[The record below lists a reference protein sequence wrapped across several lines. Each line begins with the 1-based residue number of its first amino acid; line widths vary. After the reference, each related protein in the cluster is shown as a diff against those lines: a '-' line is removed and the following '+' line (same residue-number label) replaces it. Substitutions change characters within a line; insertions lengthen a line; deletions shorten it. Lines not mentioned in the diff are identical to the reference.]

1 MEARAYVQE
10 KDLVDQ
16 VNEALEELRMNKAEL
31 ALRMSVSRS
40 MMSQYLN
47 RKYRSDATEL
57 EEALRGW
64 LREVHPGTEPAE
76 NAAEMGG
83 AERPLQK
90 TDCYE
95 SRDYVSVIGICR
107 LCQEEATR
115 GIITGRS
122 GYGKTFS
129 LKKYAQMPRVAYVEC
144 NEAMNQKDLIRRLE
158 AALGLPREYGTIA
171 ERLERVADFLTT
183 ASGYLLIIDGLDGL
197 ACGVSA
203 IASLTMLVV
212 SLLVS
217 DANINVAVI
226 LAALCGGCLG
236 FIPYNLNPAKIF
248 MGDTGALLLGY
259 VLATVS
265 VIGMFKFYAIVTFVL
280 PVLAL
285 AVPLSDTIF
294 AFTRRILHGQ
304 SPFHADRGHF
314 HHKLLDMGLSQKQ
327 AVAVLYAVSAILGL
341 AAVLLTSTGII
352 RVVVAVIAFVIAV
365 CIWLFVFR
373 NNNNIHP
380 LPHEKPADESGEADS
395 KNE

>member
-129 LKKYAQMPRVAYVEC
+129 LKKYAQMPAWH
-144 NEAMNQKDLIRRLE
+144 
-158 AALGLPREYGTIA
+158 T
-171 ERLERVADFLTT
+171 
-183 ASGYLLIIDGLDGL
+183 
-197 ACGVSA
+197 
-203 IASLTMLVV
+203 
-212 SLLVS
+212 
-217 DANINVAVI
+217 
-226 LAALCGGCLG
+226 
-236 FIPYNLNPAKIF
+236 LNA
-248 MGDTGALLLGY
+248 
-259 VLATVS
+259 
-265 VIGMFKFYAIVTFVL
+265 
-280 PVLAL
+280 
-285 AVPLSDTIF
+285 
-294 AFTRRILHGQ
+294 TRR
-304 SPFHADRGHF
+304 
-314 HHKLLDMGLSQKQ
+314 
-327 AVAVLYAVSAILGL
+327 
-341 AAVLLTSTGII
+341 
-352 RVVVAVIAFVIAV
+352 
-365 CIWLFVFR
+365 
-373 NNNNIHP
+373 
-380 LPHEKPADESGEADS
+380 
-395 KNE
+395 

>member
-76 NAAEMGG
+76 DAAEMGG

-129 LKKYAQMPRVAYVEC
+129 LK
-144 NEAMNQKDLIRRLE
+144 N
-158 AALGLPREYGTIA
+158 
-171 ERLERVADFLTT
+171 
-183 ASGYLLIIDGLDGL
+183 
-197 ACGVSA
+197 
-203 IASLTMLVV
+203 
-212 SLLVS
+212 
-217 DANINVAVI
+217 
-226 LAALCGGCLG
+226 
-236 FIPYNLNPAKIF
+236 
-248 MGDTGALLLGY
+248 
-259 VLATVS
+259 
-265 VIGMFKFYAIVTFVL
+265 
-280 PVLAL
+280 
-285 AVPLSDTIF
+285 
-294 AFTRRILHGQ
+294 TRR
-304 SPFHADRGHF
+304 
-314 HHKLLDMGLSQKQ
+314 
-327 AVAVLYAVSAILGL
+327 
-341 AAVLLTSTGII
+341 
-352 RVVVAVIAFVIAV
+352 
-365 CIWLFVFR
+365 C
-373 NNNNIHP
+373 
-380 LPHEKPADESGEADS
+380 PAWHTLNATRR
-395 KNE
+395 

>member
-183 ASGYLLIIDGLDGL
+183 ASGYLLIIDEADKLITKYTQKKIELLRAITDIAEGSVGVVLAGEPVLEGLLKSYDVRFANRMVFGYKLRGL
-197 ACGVSA
+197 TEQEVRSYFEGYAVDEDALKELVMRACNKQTGCFRLFDRTVNNVLR
-203 IASLTMLVV
+203 ILKEQGGTRVTMKVV
-212 SLLVS
+212 SEASRMMLL
-217 DANINVAVI
+217 
-226 LAALCGGCLG
+226 
-236 FIPYNLNPAKIF
+236 
-248 MGDTGALLLGY
+248 
-259 VLATVS
+259 
-265 VIGMFKFYAIVTFVL
+265 
-280 PVLAL
+280 
-285 AVPLSDTIF
+285 
-294 AFTRRILHGQ
+294 
-304 SPFHADRGHF
+304 
-314 HHKLLDMGLSQKQ
+314 
-327 AVAVLYAVSAILGL
+327 
-341 AAVLLTSTGII
+341 
-352 RVVVAVIAFVIAV
+352 
-365 CIWLFVFR
+365 
-373 NNNNIHP
+373 
-380 LPHEKPADESGEADS
+380 
-395 KNE
+395 

>member
-129 LKKYAQMPRVAYVEC
+129 LKKYAQMPRMAYVEC

-183 ASGYLLIIDGLDGL
+183 ASGYLLIIDEADKLITKYTQKKIELLRAITDIAEGSVGVVLAGEPVLEGLLKSYDVRFANRMEFGYKLRGL
-197 ACGVSA
+197 TEQEVRSYFEGYAVDEDALKELVMRACNKQTGCFRLFDRTVNNVLR
-203 IASLTMLVV
+203 ILKEQGGTRVTMKVV
-212 SLLVS
+212 SEASRMMLL
-217 DANINVAVI
+217 
-226 LAALCGGCLG
+226 
-236 FIPYNLNPAKIF
+236 
-248 MGDTGALLLGY
+248 
-259 VLATVS
+259 
-265 VIGMFKFYAIVTFVL
+265 
-280 PVLAL
+280 
-285 AVPLSDTIF
+285 
-294 AFTRRILHGQ
+294 
-304 SPFHADRGHF
+304 
-314 HHKLLDMGLSQKQ
+314 
-327 AVAVLYAVSAILGL
+327 
-341 AAVLLTSTGII
+341 
-352 RVVVAVIAFVIAV
+352 
-365 CIWLFVFR
+365 
-373 NNNNIHP
+373 
-380 LPHEKPADESGEADS
+380 
-395 KNE
+395 

>member
-1 MEARAYVQE
+1 M
-10 KDLVDQ
+10 VDYST
-16 VNEALEELRMNKAEL
+16 AAWIKIIL
-31 ALRMSVSRS
+31 ALVIAFVISFI
-40 MMSQYLN
+40 
-47 RKYRSDATEL
+47 ATPL
-57 EEALRGW
+57 VKNFAVKVGAIDIPDKKRHIHS
-64 LREVHPGTEPAE
+64 HPIPR
-76 NAAEMGG
+76 MGG
-83 AERPLQK
+83 LAIFIGFLISVLLFANITTQVRGILVGAIDDVLNLNAWLKFGVQILAAVIAVLSGIIINVVTNPLHITSSQAI
-90 TDCYE
+90 T
-95 SRDYVSVIGICR
+95 IGI
-107 LCQEEATR
+107 L
-115 GIITGRS
+115 S
-122 GYGKTFS
+122 V
-129 LKKYAQMPRVAYVEC
+129 PV
-144 NEAMNQKDLIRRLE
+144 
-158 AALGLPREYGTIA
+158 TI
-171 ERLERVADFLTT
+171 LWIVGCTNSVNL
-183 ASGYLLIIDGLDGL
+183 IDGLDGL

-265 VIGMFKFYAIVTFVL
+265 VIGMFKFYAVVTFVL